1 MNILIKL
8 ASDNELIAYEALA
21 LAFVLATF
29 DHDITLF
36 LDTPTHLLLGDPDSR
51 IYGMIQ
57 SLDLYD
63 IEKAWHGFTDEQM
76 ARFDDD
82 IRHALADERCVFY
95 DKRALFDSVLE
106 F

>member
-8 ASDNELIAYEALA
+8 ANDNELIAYEALA

-29 DHDITLF
+29 DHDVKLF
-36 LDTPTHLLLGDPDSR
+36 LDTPSHLLLGDSDSR

-63 IEKAWHGFTDEQM
+63 MDKAWHGFTDEQV
-76 ARFDDD
+76 ARFDNN
-82 IRHALADERCVFY
+82 IQHALADKRCVFY